1 MFVTLD
7 PKCNIFGSLI
17 LTHVFVNT
25 DFTILTVFPCQIW
38 EVSNVS
44 KNVLI
49 EATTMIAQKNCQN
62 FSPAQKKYIYFQ
74 VKNGKKMLE
83 KLAINIFNERQYIYF
98 GKNYLSHHVSL
109 LF

>member
-1 MFVTLD
+1 MFVVLD

-25 DFTILTVFPCQIW
+25 DFTSLTVFPCQIW
-38 EVSNVS
+38 EVSDVS

-49 EATTMIAQKNCQN
+49 AATTMIAPKNCQN
-62 FSPAQKKYIYFQ
+62 FSPAQKK
-74 VKNGKKMLE
+74 MLE
-83 KLAINIFNERQYIYF
+83 KPAINIFNETQYIYF